1 MALAAGGTAPDRQP
15 SPNRQTIA
23 FSSNNPFRNRGTSP
37 SPQSGAFPIAPPPPP
52 PQQQAPPPPRPSN
65 MSKNPFLDSSELTSS
80 PRKGSAPPTA
90 GVTEDIFKD
99 LSLLDT
105 PNISVQP
112 PPRAAPQVRSG
123 TLPPPIHR
131 PSASGERRPAPPRP
145 SRGVDSPPKREHRP
159 RPRGMSESSVMD
171 ERERLHRRDRER
183 SERAPRTES
192 EERRRRERRREREDR
207 HRREAE
213 KTRKVR
219 KAQGLDIIDKL
230 DVTGIYGPGL
240 IHHDGPFD
248 ACNPHRNKTS
258 GKSRRPAPMQAF
270 GADSMNMVLGG
281 SGPLR
286 SKLDLDKIHGTGV
299 EGFTDYASTRK
310 QDTNI
315 VNPYERF
322 EQVHGDATDGLGTST
337 FLEGAP
343 ASRRD
348 QQRRESEDQ
357 EAMYAKA
364 SMAAGPSGGNNGGG
378 GGLTRKKSLAQRFRG
393 MSNTR
398 KVSGGNS
405 GSAGAGGLSLDRRSP
420 EARYNTNH
428 PNTSLL
434 DSPPRADLPPAGQKA
449 VSAGG
454 LTRASTRDNEIN
466 PFDREYY
473 DSAYEKK
480 GAQIRIAEQSQQE
493 RPSGGVG
500 GSRMR
505 AGSSPRNATLTRS
518 ITADSAQQVIRGRRS
533 DEEGKGGATAAVGSG
548 SGSGGGSGGGGGGGF
563 LSRMKSIRGGRR
575 ARPERKE

>member
-37 SPQSGAFPIAPPPPP
+37 SPQSGAFPIAPPPL
-52 PQQQAPPPPRPSN
+52 PQQQAHPPPRPSN
-65 MSKNPFLDSSELTSS
+65 MSKNPFLDASELTSS

-105 PNISVQP
+105 PNVSTQP

-171 ERERLHRRDRER
+171 EKERLHRRDRER
-183 SERAPRTES
+183 IERPLRSES

-322 EQVHGDATDGLGTST
+322 EQVHGDAT
-337 FLEGAP
+337 
-343 ASRRD
+343 
-348 QQRRESEDQ
+348 
-357 EAMYAKA
+357 
-364 SMAAGPSGGNNGGG
+364 
-378 GGLTRKKSLAQRFRG
+378 
-393 MSNTR
+393 
-398 KVSGGNS
+398 
-405 GSAGAGGLSLDRRSP
+405 
-420 EARYNTNH
+420 
-428 PNTSLL
+428 
-434 DSPPRADLPPAGQKA
+434 
-449 VSAGG
+449 
-454 LTRASTRDNEIN
+454 
-466 PFDREYY
+466 
-473 DSAYEKK
+473 
-480 GAQIRIAEQSQQE
+480 
-493 RPSGGVG
+493 
-500 GSRMR
+500 
-505 AGSSPRNATLTRS
+505 
-518 ITADSAQQVIRGRRS
+518 
-533 DEEGKGGATAAVGSG
+533 
-548 SGSGGGSGGGGGGGF
+548 
-563 LSRMKSIRGGRR
+563 
-575 ARPERKE
+575 

>member
-37 SPQSGAFPIAPPPPP
+37 SPQSGAFPIAPPPL
-52 PQQQAPPPPRPSN
+52 PQQQAHPPPRPSN
-65 MSKNPFLDSSELTSS
+65 MSKNPFLDASEMTSS

-90 GVTEDIFKD
+90 GVTEDIFV
-99 LSLLDT
+99 S
-105 PNISVQP
+105 
-112 PPRAAPQVRSG
+112 
-123 TLPPPIHR
+123 LPP
-131 PSASGERRPAPPRP
+131 S
-145 SRGVDSPPKREHRP
+145 GVDS
-159 RPRGMSESSVMD
+159 MSVSD
-171 ERERLHRRDRER
+171 TC
-183 SERAPRTES
+183 RA
-192 EERRRRERRREREDR
+192 
-207 HRREAE
+207 A
-213 KTRKVR
+213 
-219 KAQGLDIIDKL
+219 A
-230 DVTGIYGPGL
+230 
-240 IHHDGPFD
+240 
-248 ACNPHRNKTS
+248 A
-258 GKSRRPAPMQAF
+258 AAAAMQAF

-357 EAMYAKA
+357 DAMYAKA
-364 SMAAGPSGGNNGGG
+364 SMAAGPSGGGNNGGG

-398 KVSGGNS
+398 KVSGGNG
-405 GSAGAGGLSLDRRSP
+405 GSGAGGLSLDRRSP
-420 EARYNTNH
+420 EARYHNNTS
-428 PNTSLL
+428 SLL
-434 DSPPRADLPPAGQKA
+434 DNSPPRADLPPGGQKA

-466 PFDREYY
+466 PFDKEYY

-480 GAQIRIAEQSQQE
+480 GAQIRIAEQSQQQE
-493 RPSGGVG
+493 RPSGGG
-500 GSRMR
+500 
-505 AGSSPRNATLTRS
+505 
-518 ITADSAQQVIRGRRS
+518 
-533 DEEGKGGATAAVGSG
+533 
-548 SGSGGGSGGGGGGGF
+548 
-563 LSRMKSIRGGRR
+563 
-575 ARPERKE
+575 

>member
-1 MALAAGGTAPDRQP
+1 
-15 SPNRQTIA
+15 
-23 FSSNNPFRNRGTSP
+23 
-37 SPQSGAFPIAPPPPP
+37 
-52 PQQQAPPPPRPSN
+52 
-65 MSKNPFLDSSELTSS
+65 
-80 PRKGSAPPTA
+80 
-90 GVTEDIFKD
+90 
-99 LSLLDT
+99 
-105 PNISVQP
+105 
-112 PPRAAPQVRSG
+112 
-123 TLPPPIHR
+123 
-131 PSASGERRPAPPRP
+131 
-145 SRGVDSPPKREHRP
+145 
-159 RPRGMSESSVMD
+159 MD
-171 ERERLHRRDRER
+171 EKERLHRRDRER
-183 SERAPRTES
+183 SERPQRTES

-230 DVTGIYGPGL
+230 DVTGIYGPGRKL
-240 IHHDGPFD
+240 PARFRCKDMTDPSILVIHHDGPFD

-364 SMAAGPSGGNNGGG
+364 GMAGSSGGGGGG

-398 KVSGGNS
+398 KVSGGH
-405 GSAGAGGLSLDRRSP
+405 GGAGAAGGLSLEAGRSP
-420 EARYNTNH
+420 DARYN
-428 PNTSLL
+428 PNSSLL
-434 DSPPRADLPPAGQKA
+434 DSPPPAGAQKA

-454 LTRASTRDNEIN
+454 PSRAHFTRDNEIN
-466 PFDREYY
+466 PFDKEYY

-480 GAQIRIAEQSQQE
+480 GAQIRIAEQSQQQQE
-493 RPSGGVG
+493 RPG
-500 GSRMR
+500 RIR

-518 ITADSAQQVIRGRRS
+518 ITADSAQQVSRGRRS
-533 DEEGKGGATAAVGSG
+533 DEEGKGPATAAAAAG
-548 SGSGGGSGGGGGGGF
+548 GGGSGAGSGGGGGF

>member
-1 MALAAGGTAPDRQP
+1 
-15 SPNRQTIA
+15 
-23 FSSNNPFRNRGTSP
+23 
-37 SPQSGAFPIAPPPPP
+37 
-52 PQQQAPPPPRPSN
+52 
-65 MSKNPFLDSSELTSS
+65 MSKNPFLDASELTSS

-90 GVTEDIFKD
+90 GVTEDIFSGSGGSGGGEIDKD

-105 PNISVQP
+105 PNVSAQP

-171 ERERLHRRDRER
+171 EKERLHRRDRER
-183 SERAPRTES
+183 SERPPRTES

-310 QDTNI
+310 
-315 VNPYERF
+315 
-322 EQVHGDATDGLGTST
+322 
-337 FLEGAP
+337 
-343 ASRRD
+343 
-348 QQRRESEDQ
+348 
-357 EAMYAKA
+357 
-364 SMAAGPSGGNNGGG
+364 
-378 GGLTRKKSLAQRFRG
+378 
-393 MSNTR
+393 
-398 KVSGGNS
+398 
-405 GSAGAGGLSLDRRSP
+405 
-420 EARYNTNH
+420 
-428 PNTSLL
+428 
-434 DSPPRADLPPAGQKA
+434 
-449 VSAGG
+449 
-454 LTRASTRDNEIN
+454 
-466 PFDREYY
+466 
-473 DSAYEKK
+473 
-480 GAQIRIAEQSQQE
+480 
-493 RPSGGVG
+493 
-500 GSRMR
+500 
-505 AGSSPRNATLTRS
+505 
-518 ITADSAQQVIRGRRS
+518 
-533 DEEGKGGATAAVGSG
+533 
-548 SGSGGGSGGGGGGGF
+548 
-563 LSRMKSIRGGRR
+563 
-575 ARPERKE
+575 

>member
-37 SPQSGAFPIAPPPPP
+37 SPQSGAFPIAPPPP
-52 PQQQAPPPPRPSN
+52 QQQAPPPPRPSN
-65 MSKNPFLDSSELTSS
+65 MSKNPFLDASELTSS

-99 LSLLDT
+99 LSLLDK
-105 PNISVQP
+105 PNVGAQP

-171 ERERLHRRDRER
+171 EKERLHRRDRER
-183 SERAPRTES
+183 SERPQRTES

-364 SMAAGPSGGNNGGG
+364 GMAGSSGGGGGG

-398 KVSGGNS
+398 KVSGGH
-405 GSAGAGGLSLDRRSP
+405 GGAGAAGGLSLEAGRSP
-420 EARYNTNH
+420 DARYN
-428 PNTSLL
+428 PNSSLL
-434 DSPPRADLPPAGQKA
+434 DSPPPAGAQKA

-454 LTRASTRDNEIN
+454 PSRAHFTRDNEIN
-466 PFDREYY
+466 PFDKEYY

-480 GAQIRIAEQSQQE
+480 GAQIRIAEQSQQQQE
-493 RPSGGVG
+493 RPG
-500 GSRMR
+500 RIR

-518 ITADSAQQVIRGRRS
+518 ITADSAQQVSRGRRS
-533 DEEGKGGATAAVGSG
+533 DEEGKGPATAAAAAAG
-548 SGSGGGSGGGGGGGF
+548 GGGSGAGSGGGGGF

>member
-1 MALAAGGTAPDRQP
+1 MTD
-15 SPNRQTIA
+15 
-23 FSSNNPFRNRGTSP
+23 
-37 SPQSGAFPIAPPPPP
+37 PPH
-52 PQQQAPPPPRPSN
+52 
-65 MSKNPFLDSSELTSS
+65 L
-80 PRKGSAPPTA
+80 
-90 GVTEDIFKD
+90 V
-99 LSLLDT
+99 
-105 PNISVQP
+105 
-112 PPRAAPQVRSG
+112 
-123 TLPPPIHR
+123 
-131 PSASGERRPAPPRP
+131 
-145 SRGVDSPPKREHRP
+145 
-159 RPRGMSESSVMD
+159 
-171 ERERLHRRDRER
+171 
-183 SERAPRTES
+183 
-192 EERRRRERRREREDR
+192 
-207 HRREAE
+207 
-213 KTRKVR
+213 
-219 KAQGLDIIDKL
+219 
-230 DVTGIYGPGL
+230 

-357 EAMYAKA
+357 DAMFAKA
-364 SMAAGPSGGNNGGG
+364 NMAAGSSSGANNGGSG

-398 KVSGGNS
+398 KVSGGNG
-405 GSAGAGGLSLDRRSP
+405 GSGAGGLSLEQPGRSP
-420 EARYNTNH
+420 EARYNNSN

-434 DSPPRADLPPAGQKA
+434 DNSPPRADLPPAGQKA

-466 PFDREYY
+466 PFDKEYY

-480 GAQIRIAEQSQQE
+480 GAQIRIAEQSQQQE
-493 RPSGGVG
+493 RPSGG
-500 GSRMR
+500 GSSRIR

-518 ITADSAQQVIRGRRS
+518 ITADSAQQVSRGRRS
-533 DEEGKGGATAAVGSG
+533 DEEGKGGGIGGAATG
-548 SGSGGGSGGGGGGGF
+548 SGSGGGSGGGGF

>member
-1 MALAAGGTAPDRQP
+1 
-15 SPNRQTIA
+15 
-23 FSSNNPFRNRGTSP
+23 
-37 SPQSGAFPIAPPPPP
+37 
-52 PQQQAPPPPRPSN
+52 
-65 MSKNPFLDSSELTSS
+65 MSKNPFLDASELTSS

-90 GVTEDIFKD
+90 GVTEDIFSSSGGGGGGGGGGGEIDKD

-105 PNISVQP
+105 PSVSAQP

-171 ERERLHRRDRER
+171 EKERLHRRDRER
-183 SERAPRTES
+183 SERPPRTES

-357 EAMYAKA
+357 DAMFAKA
-364 SMAAGPSGGNNGGG
+364 GMAAGPSGGGNNGGSG

-398 KVSGGNS
+398 KVSGGNG
-405 GSAGAGGLSLDRRSP
+405 GSGAGGLSLDRRSP
-420 EARYNTNH
+420 EARYHNNN
-428 PNTSLL
+428 PNNTSLL

-466 PFDREYY
+466 PFDKEYY

-493 RPSGGVG
+493 RPSGG
-500 GSRMR
+500 GSSSRIR

-518 ITADSAQQVIRGRRS
+518 ITADSAQQVRGRRS
-533 DEEGKGGATAAVGSG
+533 DEEGKGGIGGAATGS
-548 SGSGGGSGGGGGGGF
+548 GSGGGGGGGF

>member
-1 MALAAGGTAPDRQP
+1 M
-15 SPNRQTIA
+15 S
-23 FSSNNPFRNRGTSP
+23 
-37 SPQSGAFPIAPPPPP
+37 PIA
-52 PQQQAPPPPRPSN
+52 
-65 MSKNPFLDSSELTSS
+65 MLHWV
-80 PRKGSAPPTA
+80 SATNY
-90 GVTEDIFKD
+90 GTV
-99 LSLLDT
+99 
-105 PNISVQP
+105 SVQP

-398 KVSGGNS
+398 K
-405 GSAGAGGLSLDRRSP
+405 
-420 EARYNTNH
+420 
-428 PNTSLL
+428 
-434 DSPPRADLPPAGQKA
+434 
-449 VSAGG
+449 
-454 LTRASTRDNEIN
+454 
-466 PFDREYY
+466 
-473 DSAYEKK
+473 
-480 GAQIRIAEQSQQE
+480 
-493 RPSGGVG
+493 
-500 GSRMR
+500 
-505 AGSSPRNATLTRS
+505 
-518 ITADSAQQVIRGRRS
+518 
-533 DEEGKGGATAAVGSG
+533 
-548 SGSGGGSGGGGGGGF
+548 
-563 LSRMKSIRGGRR
+563 
-575 ARPERKE
+575 

>member
-37 SPQSGAFPIAPPPPP
+37 SPQSGAFPIAPPPP
-52 PQQQAPPPPRPSN
+52 QQQQQQQQQQQRGPPPPRPSN
-65 MSKNPFLDSSELTSS
+65 MSKNPFLDASEMTSS

-99 LSLLDT
+99 LSLLDK
-105 PNISVQP
+105 PNVGAHP

-171 ERERLHRRDRER
+171 EKERLHRRDRER
-183 SERAPRTES
+183 SERPPRTES

-270 GADSMNMVLGG
+270 GVDSMNMVLGG

-364 SMAAGPSGGNNGGG
+364 GMAGGNNGGG

-398 KVSGGNS
+398 KVSGGGNN
-405 GSAGAGGLSLDRRSP
+405 AGGLSLEPGRSP
-420 EARYNTNH
+420 DARYQN

-434 DSPPRADLPPAGQKA
+434 DSPPPAGAGAQKA

-454 LTRASTRDNEIN
+454 PSRAHFTRDNEIN
-466 PFDREYY
+466 PFDKEYY

-480 GAQIRIAEQSQQE
+480 GAQIRIAEQQQSQE
-493 RPSGGVG
+493 TRPSGGG
-500 GSRMR
+500 GSRIR
-505 AGSSPRNATLTRS
+505 AGSSPRNPPLTRS
-518 ITADSAQQVIRGRRS
+518 ITADSAQQVSRGRRS
-533 DEEGKGGATAAVGSG
+533 DEEGKGPATAAAAGS
-548 SGSGGGSGGGGGGGF
+548 SGGGSGGGGGGF

>member
-37 SPQSGAFPIAPPPPP
+37 SPQSGAFPIAPPP
-52 PQQQAPPPPRPSN
+52 QQQPPPRPSN
-65 MSKNPFLDSSELTSS
+65 MSKNPFLDASELTSS

-99 LSLLDT
+99 LSLLDK
-105 PNISVQP
+105 PNVGAQP

-171 ERERLHRRDRER
+171 EKERLHRRDRER
-183 SERAPRTES
+183 SERPQRTES

-364 SMAAGPSGGNNGGG
+364 GMAGNNGSGGG

-398 KVSGGNS
+398 KVSGGHS
-405 GSAGAGGLSLDRRSP
+405 GAGAGAGGLSLEAGRSP
-420 EARYNTNH
+420 DARYNN
-428 PNTSLL
+428 PNPNNSLL
-434 DSPPRADLPPAGQKA
+434 DSPPPAGALGAQKA

-454 LTRASTRDNEIN
+454 PSRAHFTRDNEIN
-466 PFDREYY
+466 PFDKEYY

-480 GAQIRIAEQSQQE
+480 GAQIRIAEQSQQQE
-493 RPSGGVG
+493 RPGRV
-500 GSRMR
+500 R
-505 AGSSPRNATLTRS
+505 AGSSPRHPTLTRS
-518 ITADSAQQVIRGRRS
+518 ITADSAQQVRGRRS
-533 DEEGKGGATAAVGSG
+533 DEEGKGPATAAAAAG
-548 SGSGGGSGGGGGGGF
+548 SGSGGGSGGGGGF

>member
-1 MALAAGGTAPDRQP
+1 MTDP
-15 SPNRQTIA
+15 
-23 FSSNNPFRNRGTSP
+23 
-37 SPQSGAFPIAPPPPP
+37 
-52 PQQQAPPPPRPSN
+52 
-65 MSKNPFLDSSELTSS
+65 
-80 PRKGSAPPTA
+80 
-90 GVTEDIFKD
+90 
-99 LSLLDT
+99 
-105 PNISVQP
+105 
-112 PPRAAPQVRSG
+112 
-123 TLPPPIHR
+123 
-131 PSASGERRPAPPRP
+131 ASHP
-145 SRGVDSPPKREHRP
+145 V
-159 RPRGMSESSVMD
+159 
-171 ERERLHRRDRER
+171 
-183 SERAPRTES
+183 
-192 EERRRRERRREREDR
+192 
-207 HRREAE
+207 
-213 KTRKVR
+213 
-219 KAQGLDIIDKL
+219 
-230 DVTGIYGPGL
+230 

-286 SKLDLDKIHGTGV
+286 SRLDLDKIHGTGV

-310 QDTNI
+310 QDTTTTI

-322 EQVHGDATDGLGTST
+322 EQVHGDASDGLGTST

-357 EAMYAKA
+357 EAM
-364 SMAAGPSGGNNGGG
+364 AASGGNNNGGIGGGGGG

-398 KVSGGNS
+398 KVSGGNG
-405 GSAGAGGLSLDRRSP
+405 GSAAVGGLSLDRRSP
-420 EARYNTNH
+420 EARYN
-428 PNTSLL
+428 NTSASLL

-454 LTRASTRDNEIN
+454 PSRASTRDTEIN

-473 DSAYEKK
+473 DSSSTAAGAGAYEKK
-480 GAQIRIAEQSQQE
+480 GAQIRIAEEQRE
-493 RPSGGVG
+493 RPSAA

-505 AGSSPRNATLTRS
+505 AGSSPRNPTLTRS
-518 ITADSAQQVIRGRRS
+518 ITADSAQQVSRGRRS
-533 DEEGKGGATAAVGSG
+533 DEEGKGGGSNGIGNGSGAGGSG
-548 SGSGGGSGGGGGGGF
+548 SGSGGGF

>member
-37 SPQSGAFPIAPPPPP
+37 SPQSGAFPIAPPPP
-52 PQQQAPPPPRPSN
+52 QQAPPPPRPSN
-65 MSKNPFLDSSELTSS
+65 MSKNPFLDASELTSS

-207 HRREAE
+207 QRREAE

-357 EAMYAKA
+357 DAMFAKA
-364 SMAAGPSGGNNGGG
+364 GMAAGPSGGGNNGGG

-398 KVSGGNS
+398 KASGGNS

-480 GAQIRIAEQSQQE
+480 GAQIRIAEQQQE
-493 RPSGGVG
+493 RPSGG
-500 GSRMR
+500 SRIR

-518 ITADSAQQVIRGRRS
+518 ITADSAQQVSRGRRS
-533 DEEGKGGATAAVGSG
+533 DEEGKGGATAAMGSG
-548 SGSGGGSGGGGGGGF
+548 SGSGNGNGGGGGGF